1 VQVEVR
7 VFGGLTERVGGPRVT
22 LVLPDNAT
30 VADLRPAVAAEH
42 PAIAPLLG
50 SAVVAVD
57 LEVVGDEHPLAGAHE
72 IALLPPVAGGSS
84 DRSPPA
90 SATQPAPILLTGL
103 RDTTLAVEPTL
114 TAIRTPQTGATA
126 VFLGTVR
133 DHTPEVGGV
142 VGLDYTAY
150 EAMAERVLA
159 TLAETIVVDHPR
171 IQGLALL
178 HAIGALPVGAPTI
191 LIACTAA
198 HRQPAF
204 AACEDALERVKEQVP
219 VFKRERY
226 EDGTHHW
233 VGLPGP
239 AGLDPDDRPTP
250 GAPSHDRGASP

>member
-1 VQVEVR
+1 MQVEVR
-7 VFGGLTERVGGPRVT
+7 VFGGLTERVGGARVT
-22 LVLPDNAT
+22 LVLPPDAT
-30 VADLRPAVAAEH
+30 VADLRRAIATEH
-42 PAIAPLLG
+42 PAITPLLS

-57 LEVVGDEHPLAGAHE
+57 LEVVGDEHPLAGSYE

-84 DRSPPA
+84 DRMPPPQA
-90 SATQPAPILLTGL
+90 ARPDPILLTGL
-103 RDTTLAVEPTL
+103 RDTTLAIEPTL
-114 TAIRTPQTGATA
+114 AAIRTPRTGATA

-133 DHTPEVGGV
+133 DHTPEVDGV

-150 EAMAERVLA
+150 EAMAERVLV
-159 TLAETIVVDHPR
+159 TLAEAIASDHPEV
-171 IQGLALL
+171 QGLALL
-178 HAIGALPVGAPTI
+178 HAVGALPVGAPTI

-239 AGLDPDDRPTP
+239 AGPDRQDGPTP
-250 GAPSHDRGASP
+250 GAPNHHRGASP

>member
-1 VQVEVR
+1 MQVEVR
-7 VFGGLTERVGGPRVT
+7 VFGGLTERVGGARVT
-22 LVLPDNAT
+22 LVLPAHAT
-30 VADLRPAVAAEH
+30 VADLRRAVATEH
-42 PAIAPLLG
+42 PAITPLLS

-84 DRSPPA
+84 N
-90 SATQPAPILLTGL
+90 PILLTGL

-114 TAIRTPQTGATA
+114 AAIRTPRTGATA

-133 DHTPEVGGV
+133 DHTPESEGV

-159 TLAETIVVDHPR
+159 TLAEEIATDHPR

-178 HAIGALPVGAPTI
+178 HATGALPVGAPTI

-233 VGLPGP
+233 VGLPGST
-239 AGLDPDDRPTP
+239 APDRQDRSPPT
-250 GAPSHDRGASP
+250 APSHERGASP